1 MIAGMR
7 KQALSNKMA
16 RTEDCVVDSPGVV
29 QSVAK
34 AALVPWIAL
43 WSLVALDSALTYRK
57 SREAIDD
64 AIEADPI
71 AELYDGPA
79 PQTGRIKRWL
89 MWSRAADLGKLRG
102 LRRRAKAA
110 MIGAPLIGI
119 AGSSVLLGIASRRKR
134 AS

>member
-7 KQALSNKMA
+7 KQAVAKDMA
-16 RTEDCVVDSPGVV
+16 SIDQGETPPRGVV
-29 QSVAK
+29 QTIAKVAI
-34 AALVPWIAL
+34 APWLAL
-43 WSLVALDSALTYRK
+43 WGVVALDSALTYRK
-57 SREAIDD
+57 SREAIDQ

-89 MWSRAADLGKLRG
+89 LWSDGDLGHLRG

-110 MIGAPLIGI
+110 MIGAPIIAL
-119 AGSSVLLGIASRRKR
+119 AGSSILWAFASRRKR
-134 AS
+134 DA

>member
-1 MIAGMR
+1 MS
-7 KQALSNKMA
+7 KNMA
-16 RTEDCVVDSPGVV
+16 NTDDAAVEAPGLI

-43 WSLVALDSALTYRK
+43 WGFVALDSALTYRK
-57 SREAIDD
+57 SREVIDQ

-89 MWSRAADLGKLRG
+89 LWSKGDLSKLRG

-110 MIGAPLIGI
+110 MIGAPLIAI
-119 AGSSVLLGIASRRKR
+119 AGSSLLLGIAARRKR
-134 AS
+134 STT

>member
-1 MIAGMR
+1 MLARMR
-7 KQALSNKMA
+7 KQRLSNKMA
-16 RTEDCVVDSPGVV
+16 GADDCVVESRGLL

-57 SREAIDD
+57 SREAIDE

-79 PQTGRIKRWL
+79 PQSGRIKRWL
-89 MWSRAADLGKLRG
+89 LWSPGDLGKLRG

-110 MIGAPLIGI
+110 MIGAPLIAI
-119 AGSSVLLGIASRRKR
+119 AGCSVLLGLSRRKR

>member
-7 KQALSNKMA
+7 KQALSKKMA
-16 RTEDCVVDSPGVV
+16 STEDCPVQTAGVL
-29 QSVAK
+29 QAVAK

-43 WSLVALDSALTYRK
+43 WSLVAIDSALTYRK
-57 SREAIDD
+57 SREAIDE

-79 PQTGRIKRWL
+79 PQSGRIKRWL
-89 MWSRAADLGKLRG
+89 LWSEGDLAKLRG

-110 MIGAPLIGI
+110 MIGAPLIAL
-119 AGSSVLLGIASRRKR
+119 AGSSVLLGIAARRKR
-134 AS
+134 AG

>member
-1 MIAGMR
+1 MR
-7 KQALSNKMA
+7 KLKLSNKMA
-16 RTEDCVVDSPGVV
+16 RTEDCMVESPGVLR
-29 QSVAK
+29 SVAK

-57 SREAIDD
+57 SREAIDE

-79 PQTGRIKRWL
+79 PQTGRINRWL
-89 MWSRAADLGKLRG
+89 LWSPGDLGKLRG

-110 MIGAPLIGI
+110 MIGAPLIAI
-119 AGSSVLLGIASRRKR
+119 AGSTVLFGIARRKR

>member
-1 MIAGMR
+1 MR
-7 KQALSNKMA
+7 KPALSNKMA
-16 RTEDCVVDSPGVV
+16 NSPDCVPLASGLL

-71 AELYDGPA
+71 AELYDGPT

-89 MWSRAADLGKLRG
+89 MWSPGDLTKLRE
-102 LRRRAKAA
+102 LRRRARAA
-110 MIGAPLIGI
+110 MIGAPLIAL
-119 AGSSVLLGIASRRKR
+119 AGCSVLLGIATRRR
-134 AS
+134 RVS

>member
-7 KQALSNKMA
+7 KQALSKKMA
-16 RTEDCVVDSPGVV
+16 SSSTDCATQATGVI
-29 QSVAK
+29 QGVAK
-34 AALVPWIAL
+34 AALAPWIAF
-43 WSLVALDSALTYRK
+43 WGLVALDSALTYRK
-57 SREAIDD
+57 SREAIDE

-89 MWSRAADLGKLRG
+89 MWSQGDLTKLRG
-102 LRRRAKAA
+102 LRRRARAA
-110 MIGAPLIGI
+110 MIGAPLIAL

-134 AS
+134 AD

>member
-1 MIAGMR
+1 MIVRMR
-7 KQALSNKMA
+7 KPKLSKKMA
-16 RTEDCVVDSPGVV
+16 RTEDCVVESPGLL

-43 WSLVALDSALTYRK
+43 WGLVALDSALTYRK

-79 PQTGRIKRWL
+79 PQSGRINRWL
-89 MWSRAADLGKLRG
+89 LWSPGDLGKLRG
-102 LRRRAKAA
+102 LRRRARAA
-110 MIGAPLIGI
+110 MIGAPLIAL
-119 AGSSVLLGIASRRKR
+119 AGSSVLLGIARRR
-134 AS
+134 RES

>member
-1 MIAGMR
+1 MANSEDYDT
-7 KQALSNKMA
+7 QA
-16 RTEDCVVDSPGVV
+16 PGLI
-29 QSVAK
+29 QTVAK

-43 WSLVALDSALTYRK
+43 WGLVTLDSAVTYRK
-57 SREAIDD
+57 SREAIDE

-89 MWSRAADLGKLRG
+89 LWTPGDLGKLRG

-110 MIGAPLIGI
+110 MIGAPLIAL
-119 AGSSVLLGIASRRKR
+119 AGSTVLLGIARKR
-134 AS
+134 QRAD

>member
-1 MIAGMR
+1 MR
-7 KQALSNKMA
+7 EQALSKKLA
-16 RTEDCVVDSPGVV
+16 ITEEGAV
-29 QSVAK
+29 QSAGVIQTVAK

-57 SREAIDD
+57 SREAIDE
-64 AIEADPI
+64 AIDTDPI

-89 MWSRAADLGKLRG
+89 MWSQGDLAKLRG

-110 MIGAPLIGI
+110 MIGAPIIAI
-119 AGSSVLLGIASRRKR
+119 AGSSVLLGIAARRKR
-134 AS
+134 A

>member
-1 MIAGMR
+1 MIAGMG
-7 KQALSNKMA
+7 KQALSKNMA
-16 RTEDCVVDSPGVV
+16 NTEDCGAQTAGLL

-43 WSLVALDSALTYRK
+43 WGLVAIDSALTYRK
-57 SREAIDD
+57 SRGAIDD

-79 PQTGRIKRWL
+79 PQSGRIKRWL
-89 MWSRAADLGKLRG
+89 MWSQGDLTKLRG
-102 LRRRAKAA
+102 LRRRARAA
-110 MIGAPLIGI
+110 MIGAPLIAL
-119 AGSSVLLGIASRRKR
+119 AGSSVLLGIAARRKR

>member
-1 MIAGMR
+1 MIAYMR
-7 KQALSNKMA
+7 KQRLADKMA
-16 RTEDCVVDSPGVV
+16 RTEDCVVESRGVL

-57 SREAIDD
+57 SREAIDE

-79 PQTGRIKRWL
+79 PQSGRIKRWL
-89 MWSRAADLGKLRG
+89 LWSPGELGKLRG

-110 MIGAPLIGI
+110 MIGAPLIAI
-119 AGSSVLLGIASRRKR
+119 AGCSVLLGLARRKR

>member
-1 MIAGMR
+1 MR
-7 KQALSNKMA
+7 KHALSKKMA
-16 RTEDCVVDSPGVV
+16 RTEDCAAQATGVI

-57 SREAIDD
+57 SREAIDE

-89 MWSRAADLGKLRG
+89 MWSQGDLTKLRG

-110 MIGAPLIGI
+110 MIGAPLIAL
-119 AGSSVLLGIASRRKR
+119 AGSSVLLGIATRRKR
-134 AS
+134 D

>member
-1 MIAGMR
+1 MIAGMG
-7 KQALSNKMA
+7 KQALSKNMA
-16 RTEDCVVDSPGVV
+16 STEDAAPAAGLL

-43 WSLVALDSALTYRK
+43 WGLVAIDSALTYRK
-57 SREAIDD
+57 SREAIDT

-79 PQTGRIKRWL
+79 PQSGRIKRWL
-89 MWSRAADLGKLRG
+89 LWSQGDLTKLRG

-110 MIGAPLIGI
+110 MIGAPLIAL
-119 AGSSVLLGIASRRKR
+119 AGSSVLLGLAARRKR
-134 AS
+134 AD

>member
-1 MIAGMR
+1 MR

-16 RTEDCVVDSPGVV
+16 RTEDGVVDSPGVF

-79 PQTGRIKRWL
+79 PQSGRIKRWL
-89 MWSRAADLGKLRG
+89 MWSQADLGKLRN

-110 MIGAPLIGI
+110 MIGAPLIAI